1 MDNWFESEN
10 VKKTVSLITSV
21 LLHFLIFVVVLFWP
35 SLIFN
40 VPKNEMEGIMIVFG
54 DVAEA
59 SQTDEQV
66 KEYSNKENKV
76 KETNNDKKQSDNEQK
91 VKKDKS
97 EKQTKTKYEKTLT
110 EENNIV
116 LEENRAKKQKAEQ
129 KEKKVDAKSQFSKLF
144 KSRGTKKSSSNGA
157 QGDPLGYGDNDV
169 LEGITR
175 GKGRAGDGLQSR
187 GMIFEP
193 LIEDTSQ
200 KSGRVVVKICV
211 NENGKVTSA
220 KYTQRGSTTTD
231 SELILIAERNALKY
245 RFSVSN
251 RKEQCGS
258 ITIEFI
264 VK

>member
-10 VKKTVSLITSV
+10 IKKTVSLITSI
-21 LLHFLIFVVVLFWP
+21 LLHFIIFIVVLFWP

-40 VPKNEMEGIMIVFG
+40 VPENEMEGIMVVFG

-59 SQTDEQV
+59 SKTDDNV
-66 KEYSNKENKV
+66 KEYSKDNKV
-76 KETNNDKKQSDNEQK
+76 DKNTTKKKEPDNEKK
-91 VKKDKS
+91 VKKEKS

-110 EENNIV
+110 EDNNIV
-116 LEENRAKKQKAEQ
+116 LEENKAKKEKAE
-129 KEKKVDAKSQFSKLF
+129 KVEKTVDAKSKFSELF
-144 KSRGTKKSSSNGA
+144 KGRGTKKSSAKGA
-157 QGDPLGYGDNDV
+157 QGDPLGSRDSDI

-175 GKGRAGDGLQSR
+175 GKGRVGDGLQSR
-187 GMIFEP
+187 GMVFEP
-193 LIEDTSQ
+193 LIQDTSQ
-200 KSGRVVVKICV
+200 KSGKVVVRICV
-211 NENGKVTSA
+211 NSAGNVTSS

-245 RFSVSN
+245 RFSPSN
-251 RKEQCGS
+251 REEQCGT